1 MVGLRSEG
9 WDRGMAVDQIQL
21 KKPEVIRSIV
31 DTAGSFQDL
40 LGDITWEKSWAG
52 SIGRKRGEER
62 AALRYC
68 RKVCFPIRLSD
79 SPANVKLWNGWVHQ
93 SDVNCFP
100 ENPRSLDTWFLSA
113 DTRSPPYR
121 VSDRA
126 YSKTIVF
133 PSRHPL
139 SNPSNDSW
147 NSRKKHYF
155 FQWFQLVDDYVDIV
169 GRINR
174 YGIFNA
180 EKRSCPRLR
189 EGNAEN
195 AIVRR
200 LIDFAKTMP
209 RGRNFLG
216 FMPFLNDAG
225 AQAHHVSPRSSTREW
240 CARFFANEN
249 PLTGLKPSYTYIY
262 IYIYF
267 DSKGYI
273 KSR

>member
-40 LGDITWEKSWAG
+40 LGDITWERLGRFHWKKKRRGACGATILPKSLFPDSLIWFAG
-52 SIGRKRGEER
+52 QRETLKWLGAPEWRKLLSRKSSIPRH
-62 AALRYC
+62 LIPFCRY
-68 RKVCFPIRLSD
+68 
-79 SPANVKLWNGWVHQ
+79 
-93 SDVNCFP
+93 
-100 ENPRSLDTWFLSA
+100 
-113 DTRSPPYR
+113 PPYR

-262 IYIYF
+262 IYIFRFEGLY
-267 DSKGYI
+267 
-273 KSR
+273 